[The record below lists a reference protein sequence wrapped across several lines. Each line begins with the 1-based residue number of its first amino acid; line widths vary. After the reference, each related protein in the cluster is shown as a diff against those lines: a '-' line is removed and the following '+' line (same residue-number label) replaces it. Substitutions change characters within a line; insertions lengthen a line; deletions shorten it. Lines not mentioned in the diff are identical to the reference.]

1 MEQIHPTAI
10 IEEGAQIH
18 PSSSV
23 GAFSIIESGAV
34 IGSECIIESCVRIF
48 SAVRMGNNNHV
59 FHGVVLGC
67 EPQDLGYT
75 TEKSKPLTIG
85 SGNMFKEGVNISRGV
100 KTANGSIIGDRN
112 YFMCG
117 VHVGHDCHINDN
129 IVISANSVIGGHVS
143 ISEYTF
149 ISGLVAV
156 HQFVNIGQYTMLSG
170 CSKVVKDIPPFTTA
184 DGNPARI
191 VGFNNVGMKRAGF
204 SSAARK
210 RIKQCYHTLFH
221 AGLNIT
227 QALEQLNSGT
237 LSAEDVSIVDFFEN
251 SERGVTTHR

>member
-1 MEQIHPTAI
+1 MEQIHPSAI
-10 IEEGAQIH
+10 IEDGAEIH
-18 PSSSV
+18 PSASI

-34 IGSECIIESCVRIF
+34 IGPECIIESCVRIF
-48 SAVRMGNNNHV
+48 NAVHMGSNNHV

-100 KTANGSIIGDRN
+100 KTENGSIVGDHN

-117 VHVGHDCHINDN
+117 VHVGHDCHIRDN
-129 IVISANSVIGGHVS
+129 IVIAPNSVIGGHVS
-143 ISEYTF
+143 ISEYAF

-156 HQFVNIGQYTMLSG
+156 HQFVNIGQYTMLGG
-170 CSKVVKDIPPFTTA
+170 CAKVVKDIPPFTTA

-191 VGFNNVGMKRAGF
+191 AGFNSVGMKRAGF

-210 RIKQCYHTLFH
+210 RIKQCYHTLYH
-221 AGLNIT
+221 SGLNIT
-227 QALEQLNSGT
+227 QALEQLKSGT
-237 LSAEDVSIVDFFEN
+237 LSAEDALIVDFVEN
-251 SERGVTTHR
+251 SDRGITAHR